1 VARLQNEL
9 AGEQLE
15 SVLTQLQGGSGAPGA
30 PLLTPSDEM
39 QARIAERQR
48 YVELMSSGLELLKAE
63 LNLLRATG
71 GINDWVNT
79 RVHLP

>member
-1 VARLQNEL
+1 
-9 AGEQLE
+9 
-15 SVLTQLQGGSGAPGA
+15 
-30 PLLTPSDEM
+30 M